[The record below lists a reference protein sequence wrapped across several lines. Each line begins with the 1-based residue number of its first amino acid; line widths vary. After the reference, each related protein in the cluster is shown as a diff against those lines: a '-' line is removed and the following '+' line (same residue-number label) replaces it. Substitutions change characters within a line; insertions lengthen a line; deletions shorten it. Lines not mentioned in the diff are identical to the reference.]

1 MSCKNVEHSMDIKH
15 IESVNPSR
23 ISAYGQPCE
32 KDNASGTSTETENN
46 LTLPD
51 ASLGRSSR
59 TNADGFASLT
69 RLRKNLLF
77 IVVTIAMAT
86 DTLGTSCLFVSTGEI
101 ARDMSLTEGGNA
113 IWIIS
118 SYAMAFA
125 ACIPL
130 GGRLCDVLPAQWS
143 FLGGFVGMTGLTLGN
158 SFVHERKAFLA
169 LRALQGIF
177 AALTVPSGF
186 SMVVHMFPNKEEQRT
201 RLIGCSVI
209 WSFGTI
215 SGFIIAMLGWL
226 LMPRAVRA
234 RSPATSPGWK
244 SAVEMLK
251 RFDLVGVVLIMAAL
265 LLFSLA
271 LTSATVY
278 GWGSAKFIAPFTI
291 SLVLLPLFCR
301 WEAMQDVR
309 YAMVPV
315 AIMKQ
320 PKFLVVCYTGL
331 CAEMWFTITLIGAII
346 GGLLHT
352 FYLSKKVSAKYRLL
366 AGMVG
371 SIAPGLV
378 LLIVSDGGR
387 GLDYWRYICP
397 AYFMGAVAMV

>member
-1 MSCKNVEHSMDIKH
+1 MDIKH

-23 ISAYGQPCE
+23 TSAHGQPCG
-32 KDNASGTSTETENN
+32 KDNASSTSTGTENN
-46 LTLPD
+46 LPFPD

-86 DTLGTSCLFVSTGEI
+86 DTLGTSCLFVSTEDI
-101 ARDMSLTEGGNA
+101 ARDMNLAEGGNA

-158 SFVHERKAFLA
+158 SFGESFVLSKQRRCVRRGMLILPLGSATVHERKAFLA

-177 AALTVPSGF
+177 AALTVPSGLYACPF
-186 SMVVHMFPNKEEQRT
+186 SLLIAVCLTYLSRFSSMVVHMFPNKEEQRT

-215 SGFIIAMLGWL
+215 SGFIM
-226 LMPRAVRA
+226 
-234 RSPATSPGWK
+234 
-244 SAVEMLK
+244 
-251 RFDLVGVVLIMAAL
+251 
-265 LLFSLA
+265 
-271 LTSATVY
+271 
-278 GWGSAKFIAPFTI
+278 
-291 SLVLLPLFCR
+291 
-301 WEAMQDVR
+301 
-309 YAMVPV
+309 
-315 AIMKQ
+315 
-320 PKFLVVCYTGL
+320 
-331 CAEMWFTITLIGAII
+331 
-346 GGLLHT
+346 
-352 FYLSKKVSAKYRLL
+352 
-366 AGMVG
+366 
-371 SIAPGLV
+371 
-378 LLIVSDGGR
+378 
-387 GLDYWRYICP
+387 
-397 AYFMGAVAMV
+397 